1 MNFLFEFFSIHIN
14 YLLQLPMNNMALK
27 QHHINICNK
36 ANNFS
41 IHATLFLVSLIVIT
55 SYRQWF
61 CRLSKMNHHPWV
73 HHLGIICL
81 HLNNAFLRCKHNKLY
96 VLIIFSSL
104 NENKYKITIKPIKT
118 YCTLIVTFKS
128 FQLAFFHYF
137 FEMQIGFKSIFCNN
151 GVM

>member
-55 SYRQWF
+55 SYLQWF

-118 YCTLIVTFKS
+118 YCTLKHLIKWS
-128 FQLAFFHYF
+128 KNNNYSLLC
-137 FEMQIGFKSIFCNN
+137 INCNF
-151 GVM
+151 